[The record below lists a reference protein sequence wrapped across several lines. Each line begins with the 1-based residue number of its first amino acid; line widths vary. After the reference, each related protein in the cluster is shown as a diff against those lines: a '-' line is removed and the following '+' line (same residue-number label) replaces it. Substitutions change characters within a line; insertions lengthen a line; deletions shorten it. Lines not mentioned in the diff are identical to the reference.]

1 MSIYL
6 LKENNEIGP
15 LTTDE
20 LQALLD
26 ANCINKDQPV
36 RLEDG
41 TESVAGTIDGVRL
54 AKREAPTPVLGQ
66 AQDVSVAPM
75 GSLSRDIKGIKRNS
89 AAVADELVHFMGELR
104 GKSPAEMLGA
114 FAQSTLIRSGI
125 AATFILAAILLLS
138 TAIPFALEG
147 GGATENITP
156 QPTITP
162 EKTNSP
168 ATVPVTPEVA
178 KSNTNEP
185 SAVIP
190 SEPKPVA
197 DTLGIG
203 ETKEGTPSEPNPFES
218 TDDLLEDL
226 E

>member
-26 ANCINKDQPV
+26 ANCINKEQPV

-54 AKREAPTPVLGQ
+54 AKREAPTPELGQ
-66 AQDVSVAPM
+66 AQDDSVAPM

-114 FAQSTLIRSGI
+114 FAQSTLVRSGI

-138 TAIPFALEG
+138 TAIPFTLESG
-147 GGATENITP
+147 GG
-156 QPTITP
+156 
-162 EKTNSP
+162 
-168 ATVPVTPEVA
+168 
-178 KSNTNEP
+178 
-185 SAVIP
+185 
-190 SEPKPVA
+190 
-197 DTLGIG
+197 D
-203 ETKEGTPSEPNPFES
+203 
-218 TDDLLEDL
+218 
-226 E
+226 

>member
-1 MSIYL
+1 MSCNMAL
-6 LKENNEIGP
+6 RRSPKPGA
-15 LTTDE
+15 LT
-20 LQALLD
+20 
-26 ANCINKDQPV
+26 
-36 RLEDG
+36 
-41 TESVAGTIDGVRL
+41 
-54 AKREAPTPVLGQ
+54 
-66 AQDVSVAPM
+66 
-75 GSLSRDIKGIKRNS
+75 
-89 AAVADELVHFMGELR
+89 
-104 GKSPAEMLGA
+104 
-114 FAQSTLIRSGI
+114 
-125 AATFILAAILLLS
+125 AAIFRPPRNLF
-138 TAIPFALEG
+138 T
-147 GGATENITP
+147 TP

-162 EKTNSP
+162 ENTNSH

>member
-41 TESVAGTIDGVRL
+41 TESVAETLEGIRL
-54 AKREAPTPVLGQ
+54 AKHEAPTPVLGQ

-89 AAVADELVHFMGELR
+89 TAVADELVRFMGELR

-114 FAQSTLIRSGI
+114 FAQSTLVRSGI
-125 AATFILAAILLLS
+125 AATFILAAILLLT
-138 TAIPFALEG
+138 TAIPFAFKG
-147 GGATENITP
+147 GGVTENITS

-162 EKTNSP
+162 ENTNSP

-190 SEPKPVA
+190 IEPKPVA

-203 ETKEGTPSEPNPFES
+203 ETKEGIPPEPNPFET
-218 TDDLLEDL
+218 TDDLLKDL
-226 E
+226 K

>member
-6 LKENNEIGP
+6 IKENNEIGP

-41 TESVAGTIDGVRL
+41 TESVAGRL
-54 AKREAPTPVLGQ
+54 EGIRLTKREAPTPVLGQ

-89 AAVADELVHFMGELR
+89 TAVADELVHFMGELR

-114 FAQSTLIRSGI
+114 FSRSTLVRSGI
-125 AATFILAAILLLS
+125 AATFILTAILLLA

-147 GGATENITP
+147 GGATENITS
-156 QPTITP
+156 QPTITL
-162 EKTNSP
+162 ENTNSP

-190 SEPKPVA
+190 TEPKPVA
-197 DTLGIG
+197 DTLGIR
-203 ETKEGTPSEPNPFES
+203 EAKEGTPSEPNPFET
-218 TDDLLEDL
+218 TDDLIEDL

>member
-1 MSIYL
+1 MAIYL

-26 ANCINKDQPV
+26 ANCINKDQLV

-41 TESVAGTIDGVRL
+41 TESVAGTLEGIRL
-54 AKREAPTPVLGQ
+54 ATRKAPTPALGH
-66 AQDVSVAPM
+66 AQDVFVAPM

-89 AAVADELVHFMGELR
+89 TAVADELVHFMGELR

-114 FAQSTLIRSGI
+114 FAQSTLFRSGI
-125 AATFILAAILLLS
+125 AAIFILAAILLLA

-147 GGATENITP
+147 GGATENITS
-156 QPTITP
+156 QPTISP
-162 EKTNSP
+162 ENTNSP

-178 KSNTNEP
+178 ISNTNEP
-185 SAVIP
+185 SAVILT
-190 SEPKPVA
+190 EPKPVA

>member
-26 ANCINKDQPV
+26 ANCINKDQLV

-41 TESVAGTIDGVRL
+41 TESVAGTLEGIRL
-54 AKREAPTPVLGQ
+54 AKREAPTPVVGQ
-66 AQDVSVAPM
+66 AQDVSVTPM
-75 GSLSRDIKGIKRNS
+75 GSLSRDIKSTKRNS
-89 AAVADELVHFMGELR
+89 TAVADELVHFMGELR

-114 FAQSTLIRSGI
+114 FAQSTLVRSGI
-125 AATFILAAILLLS
+125 AATFILAAILLLT
-138 TAIPFALEG
+138 TAIPFAFKG
-147 GGATENITP
+147 GGVTENITS

-162 EKTNSP
+162 ENTNSP

-190 SEPKPVA
+190 TEPKPVA
-197 DTLGIG
+197 DTLGIR
-203 ETKEGTPSEPNPFES
+203 ESKEGTPSEPNPFKT

>member
-41 TESVAGTIDGVRL
+41 TESVRDTRGIRL
-54 AKREAPTPVLGQ
+54 AKRDAPTPVLGQ

-89 AAVADELVHFMGELR
+89 TAVADELVHLWV
-104 GKSPAEMLGA
+104 
-114 FAQSTLIRSGI
+114 
-125 AATFILAAILLLS
+125 
-138 TAIPFALEG
+138 
-147 GGATENITP
+147 N
-156 QPTITP
+156 
-162 EKTNSP
+162 
-168 ATVPVTPEVA
+168 
-178 KSNTNEP
+178 
-185 SAVIP
+185 
-190 SEPKPVA
+190 
-197 DTLGIG
+197 
-203 ETKEGTPSEPNPFES
+203 
-218 TDDLLEDL
+218 
-226 E
+226 

>member
-26 ANCINKDQPV
+26 ANCINKDQLV

-41 TESVAGTIDGVRL
+41 TESVAGTLEGIRL
-54 AKREAPTPVLGQ
+54 AKREAPTPALGQ

-89 AAVADELVHFMGELR
+89 TAVADELVHFMGELR

-114 FAQSTLIRSGI
+114 FAQSTLVRSGI
-125 AATFILAAILLLS
+125 AATFILAAILLLA

-147 GGATENITP
+147 GGATENITS

-162 EKTNSP
+162 ENTNSP

-190 SEPKPVA
+190 NEPKPVA
-197 DTLGIG
+197 DTLGISCLLY
-203 ETKEGTPSEPNPFES
+203 TSPSPRDS
-218 TDDLLEDL
+218 
-226 E
+226 